1 MARLV
6 GTNEGGT
13 AGFRPFFVGLRTLPA
28 GTTLGHNAWMA
39 TRMHPLAAWALAV
52 AALAGAAPSALAQDK
67 PVYRCPGPPV
77 LYTDA
82 LTAQEA
88 RDKGC
93 RTIEGAP
100 ITVVQAPR
108 PRPQASA
115 AVPAAPGARTPDQ
128 KVDPAAQRARD
139 SDARRILAD
148 ELAREEDRLAALRAE
163 FNNGEPERRGDER
176 NFARYQERVA
186 DMRAA
191 IQRKEADIAALKRE
205 LAKLPP

>member
-1 MARLV
+1 MR
-6 GTNEGGT
+6 TDEGGT
-13 AGFRPFFVGLRTLPA
+13 PGFRPFFFGPGALPVGA
-28 GTTLGHNAWMA
+28 ALGHNACMA
-39 TRMHPLAAWALAV
+39 TRMHPIAAWALA
-52 AALAGAAPSALAQDK
+52 AATLAGATPQALAQDK

-82 LTAQEA
+82 LSPQEA

-115 AVPAAPGARTPDQ
+115 AAPVPSARPGDQ

-139 SDARRILAD
+139 SDARRILTD
-148 ELAREEDRLAALRAE
+148 ELAREEEKLAALRSE

-186 DMRAA
+186 EMRAA

-205 LAKLPP
+205 LAKLPQ